1 MKDMVDRHIWLSDN
15 QQSGVY
21 ASLTDGLQLHI
32 STKANPACPSGF
44 KGLIWC
50 CQFILAPCKNL
61 AHEELGRC
69 RASLVSP
76 EQPVLSIPK
85 KYIGTAVCT
94 VILGNIIG
102 IRPTDSVVS
111 CA

>member
-1 MKDMVDRHIWLSDN
+1 MKDMTDRHILLSDN
-15 QQSGVY
+15 QQSVVH
-21 ASLTDGLQLHI
+21 ASPTDGLQLQI
-32 STKANPACPSGF
+32 STEANPPCPSGF
-44 KGLIWC
+44 QGLIWC
-50 CQFILAPCKNL
+50 CQFILALCTNL

-85 KYIGTAVCT
+85 KCIGTAVCT
-94 VILGNIIG
+94 VILSNIIE
-102 IRPTDSVVS
+102 IRPTDRVVS

>member
-1 MKDMVDRHIWLSDN
+1 MKDMTDRHILLSDN

-21 ASLTDGLQLHI
+21 ASPTAGLQLQI
-32 STKANPACPSGF
+32 STEANPACPSEF

-50 CQFILAPCKNL
+50 CQSLCTNL

-69 RASLVSP
+69 KASLVSP
-76 EQPVLSIPK
+76 EQPVLSIPE
-85 KYIGTAVCT
+85 KYIGTAVFT
-94 VILGNIIG
+94 VILGNIIE